1 MALKTARTKRARNKR
16 SKQRRGAAGRPRL
29 AGAHAP
35 GATALTTDD
44 LVGLKLPATTHGEL
58 NALEAENILHGW
70 RWAVRSTTSRVPNML
85 TEAYP
90 RELHRRMFGEVW
102 SWAGENRTREVNVGV
117 DPSQISARLRV
128 VLDDAQFWVSN
139 GTFGPEELAIRLH
152 HRVVQVH
159 PFRNRNGRHA
169 RLLADLLL
177 VKHFKRGRLPWG
189 GDTLDHRG
197 HRRDEYIAAVR
208 SADTQ
213 DYLSLLK
220 LCPSSV

>member
-1 MALKTARTKRARNKR
+1 MALKTARTKRARKKR
-16 SKQRRGAAGRPRL
+16 DEKTRGAARRPRL
-29 AGAHAP
+29 TGAHAL
-35 GATALTTDD
+35 GATPLTADD

-58 NALEAENILHGW
+58 NAIEAENILHGW

-85 TEAYP
+85 TDAYL

-102 SWAGENRTREVNVGV
+102 SWAGANRTREANVGV
-117 DPSQISARLRV
+117 EPTQISARLRV
-128 VLDDAQFWVSN
+128 VLDDAKFWVEN
-139 GTFGPEELAIRLH
+139 KTYEPEELAIRLH

-159 PFRNRNGRHA
+159 PFRNGNGRHA

-177 VKHFKRGRLPWG
+177 VKHFKRGRLSWG

-208 SADTQ
+208 SADVH
-213 DYLSLLK
+213 DYLPLLK
-220 LCPSSV
+220 LCQSSA